1 MPSHPSSQSLF
12 TRRIAVPPH
21 SVLWA
26 EGSAIDQPPEPSKLE
41 APALDSVQD
50 ILPRVG
56 QSFLHFRLI
65 DVLGEG
71 AVGKVYLA
79 EQPELAGRYVALK
92 LSTDLLGEPAK
103 LARLQHP
110 AIMPVYSVH
119 ESGGVQAVCMP
130 YYGRTTLADWCQS
143 LGMMA
148 TMPSSG
154 QQLVSTLM
162 SKRRSL
168 ATIDQAVP
176 QGEPVQAAAEGMAT
190 PTPLDVLAT
199 LKYSDAILL
208 TIARIAEGLQHAH
221 ERGLVHQDLKPAN
234 ILITDEGLPL
244 ILDFNLARDTRQEN
258 QILRAQVGGTLPYMS
273 PEQLLGFSD
282 KSANVSIDGRSDI
295 YSLGLILFQLL
306 AGRRP
311 FLTPCGSIYDIIAQM
326 LKERQTLPPDVRQ
339 FNPEVDAGTA
349 AIVAKCLHPEA
360 ARRYQSA
367 AELVEDIRRHRADLP
382 LRYAANTSLSECVTK
397 WMRRHPRLASPA
409 TVLAAAALLTLGVVA
424 LGTQSTIAQSQADYR
439 RLHTQA
445 YQMFAEFHERSS
457 VAEHYLSAHG
467 ERSNWRERG
476 EKEAH
481 EALEK
486 LGVFDCEAWTQRPT
500 FAALGPEQQR
510 QLEQRVGELA
520 YFLVLTDTPSQQN
533 AASESAS
540 DAAASK
546 PEWLHHRR
554 LRQLREQFREKRFE
568 SGRLAYFQA
577 YALQKQ
583 GKHGQVL
590 EILQKYMQAYP
601 SDVNAWF
608 TRGHSAFL
616 LGRLSEAYHAY
627 STCVAL
633 RPNFAPGYY
642 NRALMAFYQNTDPQS
657 DLQTVL
663 KLEPDSVEARCLL
676 ALVLQQQKKYPQA
689 LREIQMLLDKQ
700 PHSPYLL
707 KLRAQLYEAMGQRS
721 QARADRQAALL
732 CRANH
737 LQDGLAQ
744 ADLLIDRD
752 PKAALARYRALER
765 DYPGQVKPLLGQAYI
780 YGELLQQD
788 AQALECLERLQ
799 RHHPE
804 HIDVVCGRAVYLAR
818 LHRDAEAWTEAKRAL
833 RLSHHSYT
841 HYRVGC
847 VYAQLS
853 QRDPQHKEAA
863 LYHLMLALDEFQGV
877 DVFLE
882 DPDLQHVRKLSEF
895 KTLIDFVRL
904 SRHKLHKLRHGD
916 RF

>member
-1 MPSHPSSQSLF
+1 MPSNHSSQSLF
-12 TRRIAVPPH
+12 TRRIAVPQP
-21 SVLWA
+21 SEVWP
-26 EGSAIDQPPEPSKLE
+26 EGCAVDVVPEDSEPDSPPGHQL
-41 APALDSVQD
+41 QD
-50 ILPRVG
+50 LLPRVG
-56 QSFLHFRLI
+56 QSFLHFRI
-65 DVLGEG
+65 VDVLGEG

-119 ESGGVQAVCMP
+119 ECGGVQAVCMP

-168 ATIDQAVP
+168 ATIDQVPSLGEAV
-176 QGEPVQAAAEGMAT
+176 QVATEGT
-190 PTPLDVLAT
+190 STPLDVLAT

-258 QILRAQVGGTLPYMS
+258 PILRAQVGGTLPYMS

-282 KSANVSIDGRSDI
+282 KSATVAIDGRSDI

-311 FLTPCGSIYDIIAQM
+311 FLTPCGSIHDIVTHM
-326 LKERQTLPPDVRQ
+326 LKERQKLPPDVRQ

-349 AIVAKCLHPEA
+349 AIVAKCLHPQP

-382 LRYAANTSLSECVTK
+382 LRYAANTSLSERLAK

-409 TVLAAAALLTLGVVA
+409 TVLAAASLLTLGVVA
-424 LGTQSTIAQSQADYR
+424 WGTQATIAQSQAEYR
-439 RLHTQA
+439 QLHTKAHQL
-445 YQMFAEFHERSS
+445 FVEFHERCS
-457 VAEHYLSAHG
+457 VAEHYLSAHVD
-467 ERSNWRERG
+467 RSPWRERG
-476 EKEAH
+476 QQEAQ
-481 EALEK
+481 EALK
-486 LGVFDCEAWTQRPT
+486 QLGVWDCEAWTQQPT
-500 FAALGPEQQR
+500 VAALSPEQQR

-520 YFLVLTDTPSQQN
+520 HFLILADTPSHPK
-533 AASESAS
+533 AESAS
-540 DAAASK
+540 SSDAVSRLPTEAQ
-546 PEWLHHRR
+546 LRRQR
-554 LRQLREQFREKRFE
+554 LRQLQEQWSEKRLS
-568 SGRLAYFQA
+568 SGRLAYYQA
-577 YALQKQ
+577 YEWKKQ

-590 EILQKYMQAYP
+590 DVLQKYLQAYP

-608 TRGHSAFL
+608 TLARSAYL

-633 RPNFAPGYY
+633 RPQFAPGYY
-642 NRALMAFYQNTDPQS
+642 NRALVAFYFNIDPLS

-663 KLEPDSVEARCLL
+663 KLEPESLEARFLL
-676 ALVLQQQKKYPQA
+676 ALVLQRQKKYPHA
-689 LREIQMLLDKQ
+689 LRELQILLDRE
-700 PHSPYLL
+700 PSSPRFLH
-707 KLRAQLYEAMGQRS
+707 LRAQLYEAMGNPR

-732 CRANH
+732 CRCSNW
-737 LQDGLAQ
+737 QEGLAQ

-765 DYPGQVKPLLGQAYI
+765 DDPSQVEPLLGQVYI
-780 YGELLQQD
+780 YGEQLQQP
-788 AQALECLERLQ
+788 AQALECLERLH

-804 HIDVVCGRAVYLAR
+804 HIDTVCGRAVYLAR
-818 LHRDAEAWTEAKRAL
+818 LRRDAEALSEARRAL
-833 RLSHHSYT
+833 RLSNHSFT

-847 VYAQLS
+847 VYALLS
-853 QRDPQHKEAA
+853 QRDPRHKEAA
-863 LYHLMLALDEFQGV
+863 LHHLMLALDDFQGV

-882 DPDLQHVRKLSEF
+882 DPDLQHVRKLTEF
-895 KTLIDFVRL
+895 RTLVDFVRL
-904 SRHKLHKLRHGD
+904 SRHHLRRGD